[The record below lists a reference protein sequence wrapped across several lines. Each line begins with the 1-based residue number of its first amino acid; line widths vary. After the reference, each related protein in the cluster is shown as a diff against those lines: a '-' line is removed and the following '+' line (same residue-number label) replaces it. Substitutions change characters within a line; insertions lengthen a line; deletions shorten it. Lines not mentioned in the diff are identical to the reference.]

1 MPTAAFHSHPI
12 VLGGQLVE
20 PGDVVK
26 GDADGVVLVKAA
38 DLAGVIGACAERE
51 AAEADLREQY
61 RAGGTTIEL
70 CNLVEKLAAKGLL
83 VEE

>member
-1 MPTAAFHSHPI
+1 M
-12 VLGGQLVE
+12 
-20 PGDVVK
+20 
-26 GDADGVVLVKAA
+26 VLVKAA
-38 DLAGVIGACAERE
+38 DVEWVIEACAKRE
-51 AAEADLREQY
+51 AVEAEQREAY